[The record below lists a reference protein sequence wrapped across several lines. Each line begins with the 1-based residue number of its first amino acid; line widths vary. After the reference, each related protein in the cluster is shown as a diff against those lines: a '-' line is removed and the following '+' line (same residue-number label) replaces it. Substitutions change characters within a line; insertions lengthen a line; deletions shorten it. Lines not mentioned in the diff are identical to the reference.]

1 MLLQFSVSNYRC
13 FRELQTLNL
22 AASSQDKDLPGNCF
36 ASVAPTL
43 DGKRWVKG
51 AAIYGANAS
60 GKTTIL
66 NALEALSGMVTE
78 SAKMTD
84 PEEWIPQIEPFAFCT
99 DSPENPTAFSIAF
112 VANAIRYEYRVAA
125 TRTRIWHESLRAFPN
140 RLEQVW
146 FCRDWLP
153 ADGTYSWTPERPTG
167 FERDRQLEGYTL
179 SNMLFLSKAI
189 ASNRDDLQPVFR
201 WFKEH
206 LRFMDLSARSRFG
219 YDTTLKMLKE
229 QGKLSERIISLL
241 QTADLGVIDAKV
253 IGTPILTLPLNEV
266 PNGEKSSPLE
276 MYIRQAWSTAWEN
289 ILDPSSYKPE
299 LTHRGPDE
307 TKWKVSWDSES
318 AGTHRLFGLTG
329 PWLEILSRGSVICID
344 ELESSLHPLL
354 VRELLRL
361 FFSEQDNQNG
371 AQILFTT
378 HNPILLDPTLLRRD
392 QIWFTSKSSEG
403 VANLYPLTDYSP
415 RKGESLIK
423 GYLAGRYGAVPIVPE
438 GLVDDSIDRD
448 PVANGVKESN
458 EPSV

>member
-43 DGKRWVKG
+43 EGKRWVKG

-66 NALEALSGMVTE
+66 NALEALSRMVTE
-78 SAKMTD
+78 SAKATD
-84 PEEWIPQIEPFAFCT
+84 PDEEISQIEPFAFCT
-99 DSPENPTAFSIAF
+99 DSLENPTAFSIIF

-125 TRTRIWHESLRAFPN
+125 TRKRIWHESLRAFPN

-179 SNMLFLSKAI
+179 SNTLFLSKAI
-189 ASNRDDLQPVFR
+189 ASNREDLQPVFR

-219 YDTTLKMLKE
+219 HGTTLRMLKD
-229 QGKLSERIISLL
+229 QGQLSERIISLL

-253 IGTPILTLPLNEV
+253 IETSMPFGDL
-266 PNGEKSSPLE
+266 EKIAQLMGSE
-276 MYIRQAWSTAWEN
+276 MQKKMRERSW
-289 ILDPSSYKPE
+289 PKPE

-307 TKWKVSWDSES
+307 TEWKVSWDSES
-318 AGTHRLFGLTG
+318 AGIHRLFGLTG

-392 QIWFTSKSSEG
+392 QIWFTSKTSEG

-438 GLVDDSIDRD
+438 GLVDDLMDRD

-458 EPSV
+458 EPSA